1 MAEEIQTTQSETATE
16 SAQPTAT
23 EAPQTFVNTLEES
36 IRGEPSLK
44 NFNDANTLAKSYLS
58 AQRMIG
64 LDKIAIPN
72 QNSSQEEWNAA
83 YDSLG
88 RPSTPDEYNLS
99 YTSDNEN
106 DVAQVKEFGNVAHS
120 LGLNPQQAN
129 GILNFYS
136 NLQNQSVESLSAN
149 QEVLKQQ
156 TETELRKEFGMAYDQ
171 KINKASQAAKTFANE
186 EIFNLPLQD
195 GRLLG
200 DHPEIVKAFVK
211 IAESMSEDN
220 LVGETQGALTPNE
233 AQKEIGEL
241 MKEGSPYWSAAHPD
255 HKKFVEDVFALRQMV
270 TPTA

>member
-1 MAEEIQTTQSETATE
+1 MAEETQTTQSETATE

-23 EAPQTFVNTLEES
+23 ETPQSFNDTLEES

-99 YTSDNEN
+99 YTSENEN
-106 DVAQVKEFGNVAHS
+106 DMVQVKEFGNVAHS

-129 GILNFYS
+129 GILDFYA
-136 NLQNQSVESLSAN
+136 NMQNNAVKGLEAN
-149 QEVLKQQ
+149 QQLLQQ
-156 TETELRKEFGMAYDQ
+156 ESVNELRKEYGMAFDE
-171 KINKASQAAKTFANE
+171 KISKAKSAVRTFANDD
-186 EIFNLPLQD
+186 ILNLPLQD

-200 DHPEIVKAFVK
+200 DHPDIVKAFVK
-211 IAESMSEDN
+211 VAEAMSEDK
-220 LVGETQGALTPNE
+220 LSGETQGALTPSE
-233 AQKEIGEL
+233 AEKEIREL
-241 MKEGSPYWSAAHPD
+241 MKEGSPYWNAAHPD
-255 HKKFVEDVFALRQMV
+255 HQKHVDDVFALRQMV
-270 TPTA
+270 TPAA

>member
-1 MAEEIQTTQSETATE
+1 MAEELQATQSETATE

-23 EAPQTFVNTLEES
+23 EAPQTFVDTLDES

-72 QNSSQEEWNAA
+72 QNSTQEEWNAA
-83 YDSLG
+83 YNSLG
-88 RPSTPDEYNLS
+88 RPSTPEEYGLNYS
-99 YTSDNEN
+99 SENEN
-106 DVAQVKEFGNVAHS
+106 DIAQVKEFGNVAHT
-120 LGLNPQQAN
+120 LGLNANQAK
-129 GILNFYS
+129 GILDFYS
-136 NLQNQSVESLSAN
+136 NMQNQSVESLSAN
-149 QEVLKQQ
+149 QEILKQQ

-171 KINKASQAAKTFANE
+171 KINKASQAARTFANE

-241 MKEGSPYWSAAHPD
+241 MKEGSPYWNAAHPD
-255 HKKFVEDVFALRQMV
+255 HKKFVNDVFALRQMV
-270 TPTA
+270 TPEA